1 MAMSDVRLWVIASG
15 GGRWMHALCLDTP
28 RPLLAQPWLLP
39 LQVLLSVGSTSRTV
53 ELMPTV
59 TKVVDMVPSEAGRWQ
74 FYCDVHDHIVAGMRG
89 TLVVA

>member
-1 MAMSDVRLWVIASG
+1 M
-15 GGRWMHALCLDTP
+15 
-28 RPLLAQPWLLP
+28 
-39 LQVLLSVGSTSRTV
+39 QVLLSVESTSRTV

-89 TLVVA
+89 ILLVA